1 VKEKFDIV
9 NSLKVEV
16 KRDYIDLEDVTTYF
30 EALEFAINSS
40 DSSLHSVGFSC
51 LCHLVKRVITQDP
64 NSLRYPANIAL
75 PMIIDK
81 LGDQK
86 SSVRDTTR
94 KAFKDYWCASPA
106 EVEQSMRN
114 VGLCHPNSL
123 VRSECLQLL
132 LDHVQMQESKF
143 TFRPFTPR
151 VTALLNDTDE
161 TVSNLS
167 QNLLVAFFKHAHVKA
182 KQDLHR
188 ELTKQGVSKKL
199 AARILKEVDF
209 DPTAHVV
216 SKPATN
222 TSAASHEEHMPTGN
236 ISLDFLTEQPGYAME
251 ETIKPVDYDSED
263 RFREDMEDLMPPFE
277 GKESEYNWS
286 QREKNI
292 TRLRGVL
299 RGNVPEDFREDAI
312 WMLKTLSDGVVKS
325 ITSLRTQL
333 SNNGCQLI
341 KDCALTLG
349 TSMDPVIEPYLT
361 NLVRMTNSAKK
372 ITHQTAAMSISVMI
386 ANTSYSGRYL
396 NQINIVMSEKVAQS
410 KIYCATWIK
419 ILICRHHRHKSLIEN
434 NGGLQTIEK
443 NLQRGL
449 SDANP
454 GVREAMRSTF
464 WTYYEVW
471 PKEGEK

>member
-1 VKEKFDIV
+1 MV
-9 NSLKVEV
+9 NELKVEV
-16 KRDYIDLEDVTTYF
+16 KRNYIALEDVTTYF
-30 EALEFAINSS
+30 EALEFAINSNE
-40 DSSLHSVGFSC
+40 SSLHSVGFSC

-64 NSLRYPANIAL
+64 NSLKEPANIAL

-86 SSVRDTTR
+86 TSVRDTAR
-94 KAFKDYWCASPA
+94 RVFGDYWYASPA
-106 EVEQSMRN
+106 EAENSMRN
-114 VGLCHPNSL
+114 VGLRHPNSL

-132 LDHVQMQESKF
+132 LNHVQLQESKF
-143 TFRPFTPR
+143 AFRPFTPG
-151 VTALLNDTDE
+151 VTALLNDGDA

-167 QNLLVAFFKHAHVKA
+167 HDLLIAFFKHAHLKA

-188 ELTKQGVSKKL
+188 ELTRQGVSKVL
-199 AARILKEVDF
+199 SNRILKGVDF
-209 DPTAHVV
+209 DPAIHGHGQ
-216 SKPATN
+216 ATT
-222 TSAASHEEHMPTGN
+222 TSSTSQESIPTGN
-236 ISLDFLTEQPGYAME
+236 ISLNFLIDQPGYAME
-251 ETIKPVDYDSED
+251 ESIKPVYYDSED
-263 RFREDMEDLMPPFE
+263 RFREDVEGMLPPFE
-277 GKESEYNWS
+277 GKESEHNWS

-299 RGNVPEDFREDAI
+299 RGNVPEDFREDTI

-341 KDCALTLG
+341 KDCALILG
-349 TSMDPVIEPYLT
+349 TSLDPVIEPYLS

-372 ITHQTAAMSISVMI
+372 ITHQTAAMTINVMI

-410 KIYCATWIK
+410 KIYCATWMK
-419 ILICRHHRHKSLIEN
+419 ILICRHHRHKSIIEN
-434 NGGLQTIEK
+434 NGGLKTVEN
-443 NLQRGL
+443 NLKLGL

-454 GVREAMRSTF
+454 GVRESMRSTF
-464 WTYYEVW
+464 WAYYEVW
-471 PKEGEK
+471 SKEGER